1 MRSMGHALGAA
12 ILLLALP
19 QFAAALPLI
28 SEVFYDATGSDDGK
42 GFIELFGTPGSSLDG
57 FFVEGVNGSN
67 GAVTASLALSGVID
81 ADGLFVLADRLS
93 DGTTL
98 VAAADLV
105 LNFDFQNGP
114 DSVRLL
120 APDGSV
126 VDALGYGVFDPGEVF
141 AGEGSPAPDA
151 SAGSSLARLFA
162 DQDTDDNA
170 IDFAIAAPTPGSA
183 PRSVPEPA
191 SIALLTVGLAGLARA
206 GRRRPQAR
214 DRTRGAV

>member
-1 MRSMGHALGAA
+1 MRSMGRALGAA
-12 ILLLALP
+12 LLLLALP
-19 QFAAALPLI
+19 QVAAALPLI

-42 GFIELFGTPGSSLDG
+42 VFIELFGTPGSSLDG

-67 GAVTASLALSGVID
+67 GVVTASLALSGTID
-81 ADGLFVLADRLS
+81 SDGLFVLADRLS

-98 VAAADLV
+98 VAMADLL

-162 DQDTDDNA
+162 DQDTGDNA
-170 IDFAIAAPTPGSA
+170 LDFAIAPPTPGSA
-183 PRSVPEPA
+183 PLSVPEPA
-191 SIALLTVGLAGLARA
+191 SLALLAAGLAGLARA
-206 GRRRPQAR
+206 GRRRPQAPN
-214 DRTRGAV
+214 RTRSAL

>member
-1 MRSMGHALGAA
+1 MRSMGRAHRAAL
-12 ILLLALP
+12 LLLALP
-19 QFAAALPLI
+19 QVAAALPLI

-42 GFIELFGTPGSSLDG
+42 VFIELFGTPGSSLDG

-81 ADGLFVLADRLS
+81 ADGLFVIADRLS
-93 DGTTL
+93 DGTTF
-98 VAAADLV
+98 VAGADLL

-114 DSVRLL
+114 DSVQLL

-126 VDALGYGVFDPGEVF
+126 VDALGYGVFGPGEVF

-162 DQDTDDNA
+162 DLDTGDNA
-170 IDFAIAAPTPGSA
+170 IDFAIAVPTPGSA

-191 SIALLTVGLAGLARA
+191 SVALLAAGLAGLARV

-214 DRTRGAV
+214 TGE

>member
-1 MRSMGHALGAA
+1 MRSMGRALGAA
-12 ILLLALP
+12 LLLLALP
-19 QFAAALPLI
+19 QVAAALPLI

-42 GFIELFGTPGSSLDG
+42 VFIELFGTPGSSLDG

-67 GAVTASLALSGVID
+67 GAVTASLALSGTID
-81 ADGLFVLADRLS
+81 SDGLFVLADRLS

-98 VAAADLV
+98 VAMADLL

-141 AGEGSPAPDA
+141 AGEGTSTRAKC
-151 SAGSSLARLFA
+151 SR
-162 DQDTDDNA
+162 
-170 IDFAIAAPTPGSA
+170 
-183 PRSVPEPA
+183 
-191 SIALLTVGLAGLARA
+191 ARA
-206 GRRRPQAR
+206 ARRRTRRRVRPWLACSPTWIRATTQSTSRSLCRHRAAR
-214 DRTRGAV
+214 R

>member
-98 VAAADLV
+98 VASADLV

-191 SIALLTVGLAGLARA
+191 SIALLTVGLAPFPGPGAGL
-206 GRRRPQAR
+206 
-214 DRTRGAV
+214 